1 MIAAAAAV
9 HVVASPGEISVIMRN
24 LPTPPQPRQN
34 RNTRWGTGRN
44 AEKALDYNAW
54 RGPLRDLLRIRMEEK
69 GLKRLNGSI
78 AVHLT
83 FEMTLPPKDP
93 GPDLD
98 SLCKSA
104 LDAARGILIPD
115 DRHVVSLFAVKVHGR
130 EEVQWTF
137 REVP

>member
-1 MIAAAAAV
+1 MIAGV
-9 HVVASPGEISVIMRN
+9 HVVASPGEIIVVMRN

-44 AEKALDYNAW
+44 AEKAKDYNAW
-54 RGPLRDLLRIRMEEK
+54 RGPLRDLLRFDMWQAGATRLK
-69 GLKRLNGSI
+69 GAI
-78 AVHLT
+78 AATLT
-83 FEMTLPPKDP
+83 FEMTLPPNDP

-115 DRHVVSLFAVKVHGR
+115 DRHVISLFAVKRHGR

-137 REVP
+137 REVS